1 MINNIYVKV
10 GVVVLALALGYVV
23 GTKHAH
29 PAPLALPHIAPVATA
44 AAHPHQAPIVA
55 ILAKLSV
62 QDRAVIVKALTARRA
77 ALWQPTPRI
86 AFHPLAA
93 KHVKAA
99 HHTTAKAKKHKK
111 HKTKA
116 KSS

>member
-10 GVVVLALALGYVV
+10 GVVVLALALGYMV

-29 PAPLALPHIAPVATA
+29 TAPSALPHLPPVATA

-77 ALWQPTPRI
+77 ALWHQTPRI
-86 AFHPLAA
+86 AFHPPAA
-93 KHVKAA
+93 KHKAA
-99 HHTTAKAKKHKK
+99 HKHTAKAKKHKK
-111 HKTKA
+111 HTAKA
-116 KSS
+116 KTS

>member
-23 GTKHAH
+23 GTKHVH
-29 PAPLALPHIAPVATA
+29 SAPSALPHLPPVATA
-44 AAHPHQAPIVA
+44 TARPHQAPIVA

-77 ALWQPTPRI
+77 ALWQQTPRI
-86 AFHPLAA
+86 AFHPPAA
-93 KHVKAA
+93 KHKATA
-99 HHTTAKAKKHKK
+99 HKQTTAKKHKK
-111 HKTKA
+111 HKA
-116 KSS
+116 KKKT